1 MASLIKKNVK
11 EEKIKKEIEAV
22 SEKIQKTRLKFTD
35 ILVPILAVIVLIMLG
50 IFVFIPMIKG
60 ALAVKSEYRDIKG
73 KEKQLEQLEI
83 ALNNLDETALQADLV
98 NAKDVIPKTLKVSSF
113 IFYIDNLAFEK
124 NLSSEKISAGDIK
137 IGGGDKKETKYIL
150 GVSGPLA
157 YSGNLENVLSFLE
170 SLYSASPYI
179 ISVENISLSESSKE
193 WKVELNV
200 TGYYVPENI
209 EEFNLYSNFVPY
221 TTDADVVKIFES
233 KAAKLD

>member
-1 MASLIKKNVK
+1 MANLIEKNVK

-22 SEKIQKTRLKFTD
+22 SEKIQKTKLKFTD
-35 ILVPILAVIVLIMLG
+35 VLIPILVAIVLIMLA

-60 ALAVKSEYRDIKG
+60 ALAVKVEYKDIKD
-73 KEKQLEQLEI
+73 KERQLEQLEI
-83 ALNNLDETALQADLV
+83 TLNNLDEATLQTDLV

-137 IGGGDKKETKYIL
+137 IGGSNTKESKYIL

-157 YSGNLENVLSFLE
+157 YSGKLENILSFLE

-179 ISVENISLSESSKE
+179 ISVENISLMESNKV

-209 EEFNLYSNFVPY
+209 EDFNLYSKFVPY
-221 TTDADVVKIFES
+221 TADSDIVKIFES

>member
-1 MASLIKKNVK
+1 MAGLIKKNVK
-11 EEKIKKEIEAV
+11 EERIKKEIEAV

-35 ILVPILAVIVLIMLG
+35 VLVPILSIIVLIMLG

-60 ALAVKSEYRDIKG
+60 ALAVNSEYKDIKA

-83 ALNNLDETALQADLV
+83 ALNNLDETTLQADLV

-113 IFYIDNLAFEK
+113 IYYIDNLAFEK
-124 NLSSEKISAGDIK
+124 NLSSEKISAGDIR
-137 IGGGDKKETKYIL
+137 IGGSDKKATKYIL
-150 GVSGPLA
+150 GVSGPLG

-209 EEFNLYSNFVPY
+209 EDYNLYSNFVPY
-221 TTDADVVKIFES
+221 TADDDVVKIFES
-233 KAAKLD
+233 KAEKLD

>member
-1 MASLIKKNVK
+1 MANLIKKNVK

-22 SEKIQKTRLKFTD
+22 NEKIQKTKLKFTD
-35 ILVPILAVIVLIMLG
+35 VLIPVLVVVILIMLG

-60 ALAVKSEYRDIKG
+60 ALAVKAEYKDIKN

-83 ALNNLDETALQADLV
+83 ALNNLDETALQTDLV

-137 IGGGDKKETKYIL
+137 IGGSNTKESKHIL

-157 YSGNLENVLSFLE
+157 YSGKLENILSFLE

-179 ISVENISLSESSKE
+179 ISVENISLMESNKV

-209 EEFNLYSNFVPY
+209 EDYNLYSKFTPY
-221 TTDADVVKIFES
+221 TSNSDIVKIFES

>member
-11 EEKIKKEIEAV
+11 EERIKKEIEAV

-60 ALAVKSEYRDIKG
+60 ALAVKSEYRDIKS

-83 ALNNLDETALQADLV
+83 ALNNIDETTLQADLV

-157 YSGNLENVLSFLE
+157 YSGKLENVLSFLE

-209 EEFNLYSNFVPY
+209 EDFNLYSNFVPY
-221 TTDADVVKIFES
+221 TTDDDVVKIFES